1 MADASGSAS
10 LPGTFLP
17 AWLPA
22 GPACR
27 EPRIWPAGSALP
39 KPRTRE
45 IWGFCAGLLGVCK
58 ELLVGSTPHPHQAG
72 GEGGVPFRV
81 SIWGKFCGV
90 CVNPSKAMI

>member
-22 GPACR
+22 GPTCR

-72 GEGGVPFRV
+72 GEGGFPFV
-81 SIWGKFCGV
+81 SPFGESFVGFVLI
-90 CVNPSKAMI
+90 PQRQ